1 MTTVNSYSPYGQI
14 EEYVL
19 QDLFKWLA
27 SPAREVNEEV
37 TVKKDLNTKDI
48 NYSIYFIEHSK
59 LVP

>member
-37 TVKKDLNTKDI
+37 L
-48 NYSIYFIEHSK
+48 
-59 LVP
+59 